1 MSTFPTTPA
10 SLSFPEPAW
19 DVALLFPP
27 KGQWTESEYLKAT
40 RSTNKLAELT
50 NGNIR
55 VLDMPTTTHQ
65 LIVDFLV
72 EMLKAFVRPRNLGLV
87 LFAPLRVRITRGEFR
102 EPDVVFMLERHRER
116 AADEYW
122 DRADLVMEVVSKGA
136 ENRKRDLEEKRA
148 DYAAAG
154 IPEYWIVDP
163 EEKVVTILAL
173 EGKSYGVAGEFRP
186 GQCAASRLLEGFIVD
201 VSAMFRV
208 AGI

>member
-1 MSTFPTTPA
+1 MSTIPTTPA
-10 SLSFPEPAW
+10 SLGFPEPAW

-40 RSTNKLAELT
+40 RTTNKLAELT

-87 LFAPLRVRITRGEFR
+87 LFAPLRMRITHGEFR

-116 AADEYW
+116 AA
-122 DRADLVMEVVSKGA
+122 
-136 ENRKRDLEEKRA
+136 
-148 DYAAAG
+148 
-154 IPEYWIVDP
+154 
-163 EEKVVTILAL
+163 
-173 EGKSYGVAGEFRP
+173 
-186 GQCAASRLLEGFIVD
+186 
-201 VSAMFRV
+201 
-208 AGI
+208 